1 MKHHNGQIMIIAIVM
16 TVIMFI
22 AFISY
27 TSQRPSFN
35 KVTYSQF
42 YEQLEKGHVSRV
54 VFNGQQ
60 IEGVFDP
67 PLEIESTNG
76 ETLKVE
82 SFRTYLPPVP
92 DNKLFDLLQQ
102 KGVTIETRPQNSPWG
117 MLLNWLPFLILGV
130 LMLQI
135 FRRTSP
141 GRSEGVTSMLQS
153 RAKLYDKDQQR
164 VTFQDVAGLAGV
176 KQELQE
182 VIEFLQDPD
191 RFQHFGATVPKGVLL
206 VGPPGTGKTLLA
218 RAVAGEANAAFFP
231 ISGSDFMEVYV
242 GVGASRVRDLFKQA
256 KENAPAII
264 FIDELDSIGRQR
276 GVGFNGGNDERE
288 QTLNQLL
295 AEMDGFVKHENI
307 ILMAATNRPD
317 TLDAALLRP
326 GRFDRQVVVDL
337 PTLSERLAILQVH
350 GHNKPFAGEVDLEQ
364 VARSTPGYSGADLS
378 NLLNES
384 ALLAIRRNKAQ
395 ISNQEI
401 SDATDK
407 IMMGLE
413 RELILTESEKRLLAA
428 HEGGH
433 ATVAAVLPNADPI
446 QKVTII
452 PRGRAMGV
460 TQQVPERDRYLFD
473 REYML
478 DRLAVLM
485 GGRAA
490 EELVSNVVTSG
501 AADDLKQA
509 TRFARKMVLELGMSE
524 AVGHMSLRSDQG
536 SSFLGEDG
544 NANREYSELTA
555 QKAEQEISE
564 ILESAYRRAKEILIK
579 HRKGLDRLIEAL
591 LEREQVFG
599 PELVGILNVQTE
611 PAQQV
616 ERVRKQPKH
625 LERSKRSLTSSKRT
639 NKSATC

>member
-1 MKHHNGQIMIIAIVM
+1 MNQDHHTSDNTGVKDHTGQIMLIAIIV
-16 TVIMFI
+16 TVILIVALIHF
-22 AFISY
+22 
-27 TSQRPSFN
+27 TSLSSTIN
-35 KVTYSQF
+35 TVTYSQF
-42 YEQLEKGHVSRV
+42 HEQLEKGHVSSV

-60 IEGVFDP
+60 IEGVFDRP
-67 PLEIESTNG
+67 VKTESTTG
-76 ETLKVE
+76 ETIKVE
-82 SFRTYLPPVP
+82 SFRTDLPPIP
-92 DNKLFDLLQQ
+92 DNELYNLLYQN
-102 KGVTIETRPQNSPWG
+102 GVTIETRPQNSSSWW
-117 MLLNWLPFLILGV
+117 MILLNWLPLIILGALV
-130 LMLQI
+130 FQV

-141 GRSEGVTSMLQS
+141 GKSDGLTSMLQS
-153 RAKLYDKDQQR
+153 RAKLYDKDNQR

-182 VIEFLQDPD
+182 VIEFLQYPD
-191 RFQHFGATVPKGVLL
+191 KFQLFGATVPKGVLL

-231 ISGSDFMEVYV
+231 ISGSDFMELYV

-256 KENAPAII
+256 KENTPAII

-276 GVGFNGGNDERE
+276 GVGFSSGNDERE

-295 AEMDGFVKHENI
+295 AEMDGFEKHENI

-350 GHNKPFAGEVDLEQ
+350 GRNKPFAGEVDLEQ
-364 VARSTPGYSGADLS
+364 VARSTPGFSGADLS

-384 ALLAIRRNKAQ
+384 ALLAMRRQKTE

-401 SDATDK
+401 SDAADK
-407 IMMGLE
+407 IMLGLE
-413 RELILTESEKRLLAA
+413 RELILTESEKRLLAC
-428 HEGGH
+428 HEAGH

-473 REYML
+473 REYIL
-478 DRLAVLM
+478 DRLAMLM

-490 EELVSNVVTSG
+490 EELIGNVVTSG

-509 TRFARKMVLELGMSE
+509 TRFARKMVLELGMGVE
-524 AVGHMSLRSDQG
+524 VGHMSLRSEQG
-536 SSFLGEDG
+536 SSFLGGDW

-555 QKAEQEISE
+555 QKADQEISQ
-564 ILESAYRRAKEILIK
+564 ILESAYLRAKEILIE
-579 HRKGLDRLIEAL
+579 HREGLDRVIETL
-591 LEREQVFG
+591 LEKEQLFG
-599 PELVGILNVQTE
+599 PELIGLLNAQPVGFAE
-611 PAQQV
+611 SD
-616 ERVRKQPKH
+616 RV
-625 LERSKRSLTSSKRT
+625 SV
-639 NKSATC
+639 